1 MSKVSF
7 GSLNIKK
14 VSEETV
20 SFSFGEKE
28 IEVKQYLPLNEK
40 LLVISNAINNA
51 ADGNRFMN
59 DMKLEACLDLE
70 IMFAYTNITFTEK
83 QREDLAKLYDILASN
98 GFFERMYG
106 AMNEVE
112 YRQLR
117 VNAARI
123 AEHMYEQM
131 NSVYGIMENISRD
144 YEHMG
149 EESEKIQ
156 KNLSDPNNLAFLKE
170 VMTKMG

>member
-14 VSEETV
+14 VNEGTV
-20 SFSFGEKE
+20 SFFFGEKE

-83 QREDLAKLYDILASN
+83 QKEDLAKLYDILASN
-98 GFFERMYG
+98 GFFEHMYD
-106 AMNEVE
+106 AMNEAE
-112 YRQLR
+112 YRQLH

-123 AEHMYEQM
+123 AEHMYAQM

-156 KNLSDPNNLAFLKE
+156 KNLSDPSNLAFLKD